1 VRESSPECEKKAI
14 PMNENTANTKITVSC
29 PEGHRLRGDIKM
41 AGNTVR
47 CPKCS
52 VEFVF
57 APLKSEAAVER
68 AVTDTGVMRIL
79 GDSPEL
85 PLIPEKKR
93 ATDRP
98 CPRCGISMS
107 MNASVCNHCSCYVG
121 VMPRFMQDLFPE
133 DSGPARNS

>member
-1 VRESSPECEKKAI
+1 
-14 PMNENTANTKITVSC
+14 MNDNTANSKITVSC
-29 PEGHRLRGDIKM
+29 PAGHRLRGDIQM

-57 APLKSEAAVER
+57 APLKSDAAVNR

-85 PLIPEKKR
+85 PPIPEKKM

-98 CPRCGISMS
+98 CPRCGILMS
-107 MNASVCNHCSCYVG
+107 INASVCKHCNCYVG
-121 VMPRFMQDLFPE
+121 VMPRFMQDLLSK
-133 DSGPARNS
+133 DSDAARNG